1 MHVIDLLAPQSVHAD
16 LHIPSK
22 KRLLEYL
29 AGAIAGNLDD
39 VSERTV
45 FESLCGREK
54 LGSTGVGEGVAIPHG
69 RLKQAGTVSCAFAR
83 LSEPIDFDAIDYA
96 PVDLI
101 FALVVPEECND
112 KHLRLLA
119 EIAEMF
125 DNAEFRKQL
134 RTAPDSAALFDLLT
148 SWQNSGPSSHTA
160 TG

>member
-1 MHVIDLLAPQSVHAD
+1 MHVIDLLSPQSVHAD

-29 AGAIAGNLDD
+29 AGAIAGNLAD

-69 RLKQAGTVSCAFAR
+69 RLKQAGTVSCTFAR

-96 PVDLI
+96 PVDLV

-112 KHLRLLA
+112 KHLKLLA

-125 DNAEFRKQL
+125 DDADFREKLRAAE
-134 RTAPDSAALFDLLT
+134 DSAALFDLLT
-148 SWQNSGPSSHTA
+148 SWQNS
-160 TG
+160 